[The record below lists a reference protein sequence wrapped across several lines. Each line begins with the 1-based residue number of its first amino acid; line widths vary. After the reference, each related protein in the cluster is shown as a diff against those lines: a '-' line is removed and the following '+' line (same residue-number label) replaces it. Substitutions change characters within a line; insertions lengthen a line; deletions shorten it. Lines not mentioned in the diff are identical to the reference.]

1 MADYANIVEF
11 EYSLL
16 IRIAASIFFAFLLGV
31 EREVTGK
38 FAGLRTH
45 ILVSVG
51 ACVFTLL
58 SLYGF
63 KMHITEGISGVN
75 DPARI
80 AAQII
85 TGIGFIG
92 AGTVMRHGNNI
103 FGITTAA
110 TLWVCAAIGMACGTG
125 MYDIAASASIFSLVV
140 LVLIRRFERRFL
152 SSKTYESK
160 TLELKLSAP
169 VSYLNEMA
177 ELVDKNFNKI
187 QKIERKITNN
197 DKGSN
202 IVIKLRVISDCPI
215 PDVNNIFKDKNFIE
229 KVEIQEIYD

>member
-16 IRIAASIFFAFLLGV
+16 IRIAASIFFFFFLGV

-125 MYDIAASASIFSLVV
+125 MYDIAASASIFSLIV

>member
-125 MYDIAASASIFSLVV
+125 MYDIAASASIFSLIV

>member
-1 MADYANIVEF
+1 MADYTNFIDF

-125 MYDIAASASIFSLVV
+125 MFDIAASASIFSLVV

-197 DKGSN
+197 DKGSY

-215 PDVNNIFKDKNFIE
+215 PDVNNVFKDKDFIE
-229 KVEIQEIYD
+229 KVEIQEIYE